1 MILDNMTHL
10 GLYLPQQA
18 IKIAEDFAA
27 SAGELAPGRYEL
39 EMGMYAMVQEG
50 TTKPVDQ
57 GLFEAHRK
65 FIDLQMVI
73 TGEEIMQWADIAD
86 LKTQKAYDADRDAEF
101 FEGTGTDIV
110 VQAGM
115 IYIMYAHDGH
125 KPCGHREQA
134 TTYRKLVVKIPIQ
147 EQNAWV

>member
-1 MILDNMTHL
+1 MDSMILDKMTHL
-10 GLYLPQQA
+10 NLYLQKQA

-57 GLFEAHRK
+57 GLFETHRK
-65 FIDLQMVI
+65 YIDLQMVI
-73 TGEEIMQWADIAD
+73 AGEEILQWADIAD

-101 FEGTGTDIV
+101 FEGSGIDIV
-110 VQAGM
+110 VKPGM
-115 IYIMYAHDGH
+115 IYIMYPHDGH
-125 KPCGHREQA
+125 KPCAHRGQA
-134 TTYRKLVVKIPIQ
+134 TTYRKLVVKIPI
-147 EQNAWV
+147 